1 MDDKT
6 KSSDSSSP
14 KLDVQLN
21 SDQEVTGYQGWKTL
35 LVLFATMTALAMVAY
50 LIKSSRTTLSEDL
63 YTQYYPTYISSN
75 STDINTHNPD
85 PCKEPHR
92 LMEVEDY
99 SSAKTLW
106 LELIKESA
114 SCAYKAQWFLGL
126 LHLKQ
131 NEVQEALT
139 YFNWLEVDNNP
150 NNTYR
155 NQAIELIK
163 NSKDLFK

>member
-6 KSSDSSSP
+6 KSSISSP
-14 KLDVQLN
+14 KLEVQDN
-21 SDQEVTGYQGWKTL
+21 NDQKVTGYQGWKTL
-35 LVLFATMTALAMVAY
+35 LILFAIMAALAIAAY
-50 LIKSSRTTLSEDL
+50 LIKSSRTTLSERL
-63 YTQYYPTYISSN
+63 YAQHYTSYISSS

-106 LELIKESA
+106 LELIKEST

-131 NEVQEALT
+131 NEAQEALT
-139 YFNWLEVDNNP
+139 YFNWLEDDINP
-150 NNTYR
+150 KNTYR
-155 NQAIELIK
+155 KQAIELIK